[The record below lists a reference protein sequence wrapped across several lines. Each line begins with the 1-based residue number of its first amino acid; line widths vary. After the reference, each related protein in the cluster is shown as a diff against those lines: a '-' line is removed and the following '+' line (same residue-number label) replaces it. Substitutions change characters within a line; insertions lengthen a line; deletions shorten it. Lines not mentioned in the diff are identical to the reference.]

1 MSTLAGLHILITG
14 AAGALG
20 TAVTERLRTDGA
32 VLHLP
37 TIEELDLRDE
47 SAVTRWFDALPALW
61 GSIHLAGG
69 FAMKPVVETTLAD
82 FRAMHDLNGT
92 TCFLSCREAIRSM
105 RRRDPATGGRIVNVA
120 ARPALTPAPG
130 MIAYATSKAVVASL
144 TQNLAEE
151 TRAEGIL
158 INAVV
163 PSIIDTKANRATM
176 PNADHTRWP
185 KPAEIADTIAFLI
198 SPANALTTG
207 TLVPVYGRG

>member
-1 MSTLAGLHILITG
+1 
-14 AAGALG
+14 
-20 TAVTERLRTDGA
+20 
-32 VLHLP
+32 
-37 TIEELDLRDE
+37 
-47 SAVTRWFDALPALW
+47 
-61 GSIHLAGG
+61 
-69 FAMKPVVETTLAD
+69 
-82 FRAMHDLNGT
+82 
-92 TCFLSCREAIRSM
+92 
-105 RRRDPATGGRIVNVA
+105 
-120 ARPALTPAPG
+120 

-176 PNADHTRWP
+176 PNADHTKWP
-185 KPAEIADTIAFLI
+185 KAAEIADTIAFLV